1 MARVQWSTHQLGLE
15 AAQVVPAGVLLQAE
29 HGPLEVV
36 LAGGH
41 PGVHLALVQVKR
53 GPAGVL
59 AQESPVLIRVLADG
73 QVEVGADLGHRGAVP
88 VPEGVE
94 AAGVEAGLLL
104 HLLEAVLA
112 GVHLRLTAV
121 GPWQLW
127 VDNKRSVAIPCL
139 ICYASIYILTRG
151 EAGEGV
157 VDGPG
162 DDEVVVDSHQK
173 GDEQHS
179 VAKSLIQAAV
189 GNSWKL
195 FAKVVILA

>member
-1 MARVQWSTHQLGLE
+1 MDNIGNSWPGSKYSTHQLGLQATE
-15 AAQVVPAGVLLQAE
+15 VVPAGVLLQAE

-112 GVHLRLTAV
+112 GVHLRLAAV

-127 VDNKRSVAIPCL
+127 VDN
-139 ICYASIYILTRG
+139 
-151 EAGEGV
+151 
-157 VDGPG
+157 
-162 DDEVVVDSHQK
+162 
-173 GDEQHS
+173 
-179 VAKSLIQAAV
+179 
-189 GNSWKL
+189 
-195 FAKVVILA
+195 